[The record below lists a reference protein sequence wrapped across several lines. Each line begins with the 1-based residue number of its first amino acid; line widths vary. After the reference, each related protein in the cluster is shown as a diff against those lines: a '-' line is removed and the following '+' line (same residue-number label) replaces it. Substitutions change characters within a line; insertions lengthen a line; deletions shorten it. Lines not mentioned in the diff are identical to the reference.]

1 MSFHTENRNMSAK
14 LKSVFV
20 FPNRMVVVFDTN
32 GEQVPVLQGRWEDVK
47 ERLLPLIEKDNPEVN
62 DAVGVVKA

>member
-1 MSFHTENRNMSAK
+1 MSAK

-32 GEQVPVLQGRWEDVK
+32 GEQVAILQGRWEDVK
-47 ERLLPLIEKDNPEVN
+47 DRLLPLIEQDRPEIN
-62 DAVGVVKA
+62 DSLGGMSH